1 MNGLMPITYQTLTK
15 TAMMMTTIRS
25 VTAQAE
31 DTTSPVIVYES
42 PWQPKNISNSHRYR
56 YIKIKLYYFIL
67 KRKGLIKV
75 KTYNYN

>member
-25 VTAQAE
+25 VTAHAE

-42 PWQPKNISNSHRYR
+42 PWQPKNISNLSYHTDTG
-56 YIKIKLYYFIL
+56 KLNCIIHFEE
-67 KRKGLIKV
+67 KEV
-75 KTYNYN
+75 D